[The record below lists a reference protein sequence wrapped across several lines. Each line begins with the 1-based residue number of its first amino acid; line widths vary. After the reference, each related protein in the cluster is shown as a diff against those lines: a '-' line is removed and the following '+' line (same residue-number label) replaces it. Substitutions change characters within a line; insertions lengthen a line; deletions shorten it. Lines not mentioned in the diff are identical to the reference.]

1 MRVLFALTGGE
12 THGCVYCC
20 TAPDEGDRHF
30 DGMWGARAAHARD
43 VVSGL
48 EEAELRG

>member
-20 TAPDEGDRHF
+20 TARRDNTNWQKAYGPKA
-30 DGMWGARAAHARD
+30 GALAQQ
-43 VVSGL
+43 
-48 EEAELRG
+48 